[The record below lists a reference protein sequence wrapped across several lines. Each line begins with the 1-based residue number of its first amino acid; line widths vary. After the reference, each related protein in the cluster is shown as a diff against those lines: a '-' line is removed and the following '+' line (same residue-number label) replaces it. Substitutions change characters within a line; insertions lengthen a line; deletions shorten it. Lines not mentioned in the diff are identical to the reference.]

1 MNILSWSV
9 GDSCSWERLWCW
21 KRFHWIGVRGEK
33 ICETSQKSNRRPRR
47 TYSHCYRC
55 HSHESAWVFTRMFCS
70 RDRVY
75 GLPSLLQHR
84 KLGGCAT
91 SIMDQRSPSYMQK
104 RFKCHLP
111 QRSTKIT
118 YFYLGKKSQIWV
130 GGVMWSQTLINHCV
144 YGIFHQN
151 IRLNV
156 HFCRSFSVNSR

>member
-9 GDSCSWERLWCW
+9 GDPCSWKRLWCW

-33 ICETSQKSNRRPRR
+33 ICKTSQKSNRRPRR

-55 HSHESAWVFTRMFCS
+55 HSHESAWVSTQMFCS

-118 YFYLGKKSQIWV
+118 YFYLGEKIPNMGWWRDVVPNFYKSLCLWHI
-130 GGVMWSQTLINHCV
+130 SPK
-144 YGIFHQN
+144 Y
-151 IRLNV
+151 
-156 HFCRSFSVNSR
+156 

>member
-9 GDSCSWERLWCW
+9 GDPCSWERLWCW
-21 KRFHWIGVRGEK
+21 KRFHWIGVCGEK

-91 SIMDQRSPSYMQK
+91 SIMDQRSPSSMQK
-104 RFKCHLP
+104 RFKCHLHLFGE
-111 QRSTKIT
+111 K
-118 YFYLGKKSQIWV
+118 FQIWV
-130 GGVMWSQTLINHCV
+130 GGMMWSQTFINHCG